1 MKLGAIFPINVI
13 GTDPSAIRD
22 YITGVEE
29 LGYDHMVIYDH
40 VLGADPSARPTW
52 GSRYSI
58 NDAFHEPLVVLAY
71 AAALTRRI
79 GLVTGVLVLPQRQTV
94 LAAKQAAEIDV
105 LSGGRLT
112 LGVGVGW
119 NEVEYEA
126 LGEDFHSRGRR
137 LDEQVRLMR
146 ELWTKPVVTFQGRWH
161 KVTAAGL
168 NPLPQ
173 QRPIPVW
180 MGGRSDAMLQRIA
193 RDGDGW
199 LPLFPLDDAGKATV
213 DKFIAL
219 LGEAGRRP
227 GAVGPGTVGIEAH
240 VSLREGGEDYWRRTA
255 ESWRAAGATAMMVN
269 TMSFSRRRMAETS
282 NSFQTVTDHLSAL
295 RKAKPVLSV

>member
-22 YITGVEE
+22 YIVGVEE

-40 VLGADPSARPTW
+40 VLGADSTARPNW

-58 NDAFHEPLVVLAY
+58 NDAFHEPFVVLGY

-79 GLVTGVLVLPQRQTV
+79 GLVTAVIVLPQRQTV
-94 LAAKQAAEIDV
+94 LAAKQAAQIDV

-137 LDEQVRLMR
+137 LDEQIHLMR
-146 ELWTKPVVTFQGRWH
+146 ELWTKPVVTFEGRWH

-168 NPLPQ
+168 NPLPV

-180 MGGRSDAMLQRIA
+180 MGGRSHAMLQRIA

-199 LPLFPLDDAGKATV
+199 FPLFPPDDAGKATMEQ
-213 DKFIAL
+213 FRAL
-219 LGEAGRRP
+219 LGEAGRKP
-227 GAVGPGTVGIEAH
+227 GSVGIEAH
-240 VSLREGGEDYWRRTA
+240 VSVRDGNDDYLRRTA
-255 ESWRAAGATAMMVN
+255 ETWKALGATAMMVN
-269 TMSFSRRRMAETS
+269 TMSFSRQRMAETS
-282 NSFQTVTDHLSAL
+282 GSFKTVTDHLNAL

>member
-13 GTDPSAIRD
+13 GTDPAAIRD
-22 YITGVEE
+22 YIVGVEE
-29 LGYDHMVIYDH
+29 IGYDHMVIYDH
-40 VLGADPSARPTW
+40 VLGADASARANW

-58 NDAFHEPLVVLAY
+58 TDAFHEPFVVLGY
-71 AAALTRRI
+71 ASALTRRI

-126 LGEDFHSRGRR
+126 LGEDFHNRGRR
-137 LDEQVRLMR
+137 LDEQIRLMR
-146 ELWTKPVVTFQGRWH
+146 ELWTRPVVTFEGRWH

-168 NPLPQ
+168 NPLPV

-193 RDGDGW
+193 REGDGW
-199 LPLFPLDDAGKATV
+199 FPLFPLDDAGRATV
-213 DKFIAL
+213 DQFIAL
-219 LGEAGRRP
+219 LGEAARK
-227 GAVGPGTVGIEAH
+227 PGTVGIEAH
-240 VSLREGGEDYWRRTA
+240 VSLRDGGEDYWRRTA
-255 ESWRAAGATAMMVN
+255 ESWKAAGATAMMVN
-269 TMSFSRRRMAETS
+269 TMSFSRQRMAETRS
-282 NSFQTVTDHLSAL
+282 SFTTVTDHLNAL
-295 RKAKPVLSV
+295 RKAMPVLSV

>member
-13 GTDPSAIRD
+13 GTDPFAIRD
-22 YITGVEE
+22 YIMGVEE

-40 VLGADPSARPTW
+40 VLGADPSARPNW

-58 NDAFHEPLVVLAY
+58 NDAFHEPFVVLGY
-71 AAALTRRI
+71 AAALTGRI

-126 LGEDFHSRGRR
+126 LGEDFHNRGRR
-137 LDEQVRLMR
+137 LDEQIRLMR
-146 ELWTKPVVTFQGRWH
+146 ELWTKPVVTFEGRWH

-168 NPLPQ
+168 NPLPV

-199 LPLFPLDDAGKATV
+199 FPLFPLDDAGKATV
-213 DKFIAL
+213 DKFIAQ
-219 LGEAGRRP
+219 LGEAGRK
-227 GAVGPGTVGIEAH
+227 PGTVGIEAH
-240 VSLREGGEDYWRRTA
+240 VSLRDGGEDYWRRTA
-255 ESWRAAGATAMMVN
+255 ESWKAAGATAMMVN
-269 TMSFSRRRMAETS
+269 TMSFSRQRMAETS
-282 NSFQTVTDHLSAL
+282 GGFKTVTDHLNSL